1 MAREPQDG
9 DMEDAGAGEQ
19 FGPWYDF
26 KTGQQFTRLPMQPIS
41 FQKYARKGWIPG
53 MAPPEPAAQWEAG
66 AADRQAVMDALVAK
80 QAKTPEFKKMR
91 GDADKVAEASAGA
104 SAEEV
109 ADVVIDKLIKLGI
122 IKVPVENEIS
132 DQETEAADLT
142 EAGNQLKLL

>member
-9 DMEDAGAGEQ
+9 DMEDAGSGEQ

-53 MAPPEPAAQWEAG
+53 IAPIELAAQWEAG
-66 AADRQAVMDALVAK
+66 AADRQAALDEMVAK
-80 QAKTPEFKKMR
+80 QTKTPEFRKMQD
-91 GDADKVAEASAGA
+91 DADKASSTGA
-104 SAEEV
+104 DADDV
-109 ADVVIDKLIKLGI
+109 ADKVIDKLIKLGI
-122 IKVPVENEIS
+122 IKVPVENEI
-132 DQETEAADLT
+132 DQETEAADLE

>member
-53 MAPPEPAAQWEAG
+53 IAPLELAAKWEAG
-66 AADRQAVMDALVAK
+66 AADRKAALDEMVAK
-80 QAKTPEFKKMR
+80 QTRTPEFQKMKD
-91 GDADKVAEASAGA
+91 DADKVVEASTA
-104 SAEEV
+104 SADDV
-109 ADVVIDKLIKLGI
+109 ADRVIDKLIKLGI
-122 IKVPVENEIS
+122 IKVPVENEI
-132 DQETEAADLT
+132 DQETEAADLE